1 MSSVPVND
9 ENRGVCP
16 ERKHSESDTSLDIFS
31 LDQPT
36 GRPSILR
43 QSQAENLPNKSVA
56 KGIKVCFQ
64 TPRRDPVT
72 KRIVSPTKSLK
83 MTSLDECTKALEALQ
98 LSTTLQ
104 TQESTGTLD
113 GPQSDFTDALPFPNE
128 DMPIQSKG
136 GYQLDFDNL
145 DAMNPFQG
153 APQMIPSPPRPC
165 ESVEEPM
172 PAVQNELATG
182 DAFTPEERSEEFV
195 TALDETLPFLPS
207 VENSIADMSGNI
219 TSTDSSVIVM
229 AKSSAFEF
237 QDVSNSEEE
246 PPAVSS
252 DCLDPDE
259 ALSRSS
265 VFEDA
270 PLPTKGSY
278 NFDFDDLDSVN
289 PFQMGGSKIQ
299 NSPALGRKLT
309 CEDPPAA
316 VERQELEVGGGMEA
330 EVLTMSQPI
339 VETPVLPEK
348 QEMEAEVLTVSQ
360 PIVETPVL
368 PEKQEMEAEVL
379 TVSQPI
385 VETPVLP
392 EKQEMEAEVLTVSQ
406 PILETPV
413 LPEMK
418 PIAAMSPTSSQP
430 PAESLLP
437 PKEGAVK
444 LEFNFD
450 DGAVKHKPP
459 PKKFGKRPAG
469 MKATA
474 KKPVPEKK
482 DSVSSQSP
490 PVKQAD
496 DAVAE
501 VAVPKGSYAFDFDKL
516 DDPNYNPFGSNAKM
530 TDSPKCGV
538 MSSPQGKTP
547 SPVEEVATEQMDEPV
562 EQNTSSPP
570 IGVSCEGDDSP
581 ATVIRLDTNPKKESE
596 FGIPVTDVSTLAIG
610 HIHQGHDHLTQ
621 THERL
626 DNATGFLGVNDIAQC
641 QQPLPGP
648 LNDQESTREPAQPVL
663 STPEFAHFEQAP
675 KNGME
680 PMEDFVPGAMFMSN
694 DFDGQMD
701 YLEQFGS
708 TTFKESALRKQ
719 SLYLKFDPL
728 LRESPKKAGG
738 APGLDNLPRPAAF
751 ASRMETN
758 RSGAK
763 ESMSVPKM
771 DDFRFSGI
779 PAQSAPLLESLAPAF
794 SQPSSEDAII
804 EVLKY
809 SQKDM
814 DDAIARVEAR
824 EQEKEKQWV
833 AKYDELS
840 LDNQE
845 LRNILSGYE
854 TTIVQMMAEHQKEK
868 DMAQSALCK
877 VLQEKEQIATDLNDM
892 ERSLSD
898 LCKRLDKH
906 KDAIGGYKKNEEVLK
921 KCAQDY
927 LAEIKKVEQR
937 YQALKAHAEEKI
949 SLANG
954 EIAEV
959 RSKLKSESSALKAQ
973 LRREQ
978 LKVQSLDKNLD
989 QKVKEVE
996 ELTSLCDELIA
1007 KVQKG

>member
-16 ERKHSESDTSLDIFS
+16 ERKHSESDSSFDIFS

-83 MTSLDECTKALEALQ
+83 MASLDECTKALEALQ

-113 GPQSDFTDALPFPNE
+113 GPQSDFTDSLPFPNE

-153 APQMIPSPPRPC
+153 AAQMIPSPPRPW

-172 PAVQNELATG
+172 LEVQNELASG
-182 DAFTPEERSEEFV
+182 DSFTPEERSEEFV

-207 VENSIADMSGNI
+207 VENSIADMSGDVN
-219 TSTDSSVIVM
+219 STDSSVIVM

-246 PPAVSS
+246 PPAVSF
-252 DCLDPDE
+252 DCLDQDE

-265 VFEDA
+265 AFEDA

-278 NFDFDDLDSVN
+278 NFNFDDLDSVN
-289 PFQMGGSKIQ
+289 PFQMGGAKIQ
-299 NSPALGRKLT
+299 NSPELGRKLT

-330 EVLTMSQPI
+330 EVLTVSQPI

-348 QEMEAEVLTVSQ
+348 QEMEDEVLTVSQ

-392 EKQEMEAEVLTVSQ
+392 E
-406 PILETPV
+406 
-413 LPEMK
+413 MK
-418 PIAAMSPTSSQP
+418 PIAAMSPTSSEP
-430 PAESLLP
+430 PAESMLP

-474 KKPVPEKK
+474 KKPVSEKK
-482 DSVSSQSP
+482 DSVPSQSP

-496 DAVAE
+496 DAE

-516 DDPNYNPFGSNAKM
+516 DDPNYNPFGSNARM

-538 MSSPQGKTP
+538 VSSPLGVMSSPQGKPP
-547 SPVEEVATEQMDEPV
+547 SLVEEVASDESV
-562 EQNTSSPP
+562 KQNTSSLP
-570 IGVSCEGDDSP
+570 IGVSCGGDDSP
-581 ATVIRLDTNPKKESE
+581 ATVIHLETNPKKERE

-610 HIHQGHDHLTQ
+610 HIHQDPDHMTQ
-621 THERL
+621 THERS
-626 DNATGFLGVNDIAQC
+626 DDATGFLGANDIAQS
-641 QQPLPGP
+641 QQPLAGP
-648 LNDQESTREPAQPVL
+648 LNDQESTEEPAQPVL
-663 STPEFAHFEQAP
+663 STPECALSEQP
-675 KNGME
+675 PQNGME

-738 APGLDNLPRPAAF
+738 VPGLDNLPRPAAF
-751 ASRMETN
+751 ASRMEAN

-763 ESMSVPKM
+763 ESMSGQKM
-771 DDFRFSGI
+771 DDFTLGI
-779 PAQSAPLLESLAPAF
+779 PAQTAPLLEGLAPAF
-794 SQPSSEDAII
+794 SQPTSEGAII

-824 EQEKEKQWV
+824 EQEKEKQWT

-854 TTIVQMMAEHQKEK
+854 STIVQMMAEHQKEK

-877 VLQEKEQIATDLNDM
+877 VLQEKEQIAADLNAM

-927 LAEIKKVEQR
+927 LAEIKKGEQR

-996 ELTSLCDELIA
+996 ELTNLCDELIA